1 MKKSI
6 MSIILSIFLLVGFIF
21 PASAA
26 TIVKSQ
32 NGAKIKLF
40 KNSSIGVNITDNNVY
55 HVGDAIYPNLYDK
68 SGTCWRSGAYN
79 MGDSSTIMR
88 GATID
93 KNNCFVLKKAG
104 TYKIVG
110 SYSGVYCELQIVVV

>member
-1 MKKSI
+1 MKKSVI
-6 MSIILSIFLLVGFIF
+6 SILLSILLLVGFIF

-32 NGAKIKLF
+32 KGAKIKLF
-40 KNSSIGVNITDNNVY
+40 KNSSIGVDITDNSVY
-55 HVGDAIYPNLYDK
+55 HVGDVIYPKLYDK
-68 SGTCWRSGAYN
+68 SGTCWRSGAYK
-79 MGDSSTIMR
+79 MGDSSTIMK

-93 KNNCFVLKKAG
+93 KNNCFVLNKKG